1 MGIGNPLSLHR
12 GKILDKNSWQHIR
25 LFSYMGLKEIFEVHG
40 CKIERILGAG
50 YYPLP
55 NFFAKVDLR
64 HSAFLTI
71 KVRKYGF

>member
-1 MGIGNPLSLHR
+1 
-12 GKILDKNSWQHIR
+12 
-25 LFSYMGLKEIFEVHG
+25 MGLKEIFEVHG